1 MRHRRRYN
9 TQTIRRKNQT
19 TTTRPVVREN
29 SGTTKKFFT
38 YVTVLLIAAAA
49 VYAISEY
56 LLPVFEQ
63 EPNQPV
69 VELKT
74 RPQQE
79 TPSIPAKK
87 EPADQNQYY
96 SPIKKKIQI
105 EVLNGCGEQ
114 GIAKLLSDKLKS
126 ENYDIVNSGN
136 YLEKGKLQWNVAN
149 TKIIDQIG
157 DFEKAVEL
165 ARLMGVNTSL
175 VESVKN
181 PSPIADITIVIGKD
195 HRNLNIMKK

>member
-19 TTTRPVVREN
+19 TTTRSVAREN
-29 SGTTKKFFT
+29 SGKTKKIFT
-38 YVTVLLIAAAA
+38 YIAVLLIGAASI
-49 VYAISEY
+49 YAISEY
-56 LLPVFEQ
+56 LLPLLEQ
-63 EPNQPV
+63 EPNRPV
-69 VELKT
+69 VELNT
-74 RPQQE
+74 RPQQQN
-79 TPSIPAKK
+79 PSIPAKK
-87 EPADQNQYY
+87 EPAAQNQYY

-114 GIAKLLSDKLKS
+114 GIAKLLSDKLKA

-136 YLEKGKLQWNVAN
+136 YLEKGKLQWDVAN

-165 ARLMGVNTSL
+165 AELMGVNTSL